1 MLESMANAATPSK
14 TKVKLVRR
22 DCESAGDTSMGMLQR
37 EKNRNAKL
45 ARNSFVTKRAELKLN
60 VLADTFAKVIGDRCT
75 GIEQGTLSRTVR
87 FEQVGYIDALKF
99 VYNWENRFMAVNY
112 NLQTIVEP
120 KVDERY
126 DEIGSCTIEYSF
138 KGKSDRWSFKSW
150 SASDEQK
157 AAYTERLNNPLI
169 LDRIK
174 ALDIFDLEI
183 GHNRGASTF
192 TISIESMIGSA
203 TWILI
208 PPIIQL
214 IKPTE
219 EECTKF
225 IELFELISDALI
237 NNR

>member
-1 MLESMANAATPSK
+1 
-14 TKVKLVRR
+14 
-22 DCESAGDTSMGMLQR
+22 MGMLQK
-37 EKNRNAKL
+37 EKNRNSKQ
-45 ARNSFVTKRAELKLN
+45 ARNSFVTKRAELKLS
-60 VLADTFAKVIGDRCT
+60 VLADIFAKVIGTRCT
-75 GIEQGTLSRTVR
+75 GIEQGTLSRTIR
-87 FEQVGYIDALKF
+87 FEQLGYIDALKF

-120 KVDERY
+120 KVDDKF
-126 DEIGSCTIEYSF
+126 DEIGSCAIEYSF
-138 KGKSDRWSFKSW
+138 KRKSDRWNFKSW
-150 SASDEQK
+150 SASEEQK
-157 AAYTERLNNPLI
+157 KAYSERLNNPLI
-169 LDRIK
+169 TDRIK

-183 GHNRGASTF
+183 SHNNHASTF
-192 TISIESMIGSA
+192 TISIESMIGSS

-237 NNR
+237 NNKQA